1 MLPKEVLENVRRLE
15 IGTKGLVNEIF
26 SGEYHTVFKGRGMEF
41 AEVREYVPGDD
52 IRLID
57 WNVSARTGSPFI
69 KVFSEERELSMM
81 LVVDMSRSGT
91 FGTSYRMK
99 DEVAIEICALL
110 AFSAM
115 KNNDKVGLLI
125 FTDRVEKFIPPRKG
139 RQHVLRILREIVYH
153 EPENK
158 GTNMSSALE
167 YLLRVIRRNS
177 VVFILSDF
185 MDDGFQKS
193 LRVVSSKHDVIAI
206 KVTDKLEI
214 QLPDAGLISLVDAE
228 TGENVVVDTSD
239 EKIRNSYS
247 ALRQAQQE
255 GLEKMFKKINLDYI
269 NIKTGESY
277 VEPLYKFF
285 RKRAKRFH

>member
-41 AEVREYVPGDD
+41 SEVREYVHGDD
-52 IRLID
+52 IRSID
-57 WNVSARTGSPFI
+57 WNVSARTGSPFV
-69 KVFSEERELSMM
+69 KVFIEERELSMM

-91 FGTSYRMK
+91 FGTAYRMK

-125 FTDRVEKFIPPRKG
+125 FTDKVEKFIPPRKG
-139 RQHVLRILREIVYH
+139 RQHVLRVLREIVYH
-153 EPENK
+153 EPENT
-158 GTNMSSALE
+158 GTNINSALE
-167 YLLRVIRRNS
+167 YILRVLRRNS

-185 MDDGFQKS
+185 MDDGYQKS

-206 KVTDKLEI
+206 MVTDKLEMR
-214 QLPDAGLISLVDAE
+214 LPDAGLISLVDAE

-239 EKIRNSYS
+239 EKIRNSYF

-255 GLEKMFKKINLDYI
+255 RLEKMFKKINLDHI
-269 NIKTGESY
+269 TIKTGESY

-285 RKRAKRFH
+285 RVRAKRFH

>member
-57 WNVSARTGSPFI
+57 WNVSARTGSPFV

-125 FTDRVEKFIPPRKG
+125 FTDKVEKFIPPRKG
-139 RQHVLRILREIVYH
+139 RQHVLRVLREIIYH
-153 EPENK
+153 EPENT
-158 GTNMSSALE
+158 GTSINSALE
-167 YLLRVIRRNS
+167 YLLRVIRRHS

-206 KVTDKLEI
+206 KLTDKLET

-239 EKIRNSYS
+239 ERIRNSYS
-247 ALRQAQQE
+247 ALRRAQQE
-255 GLEKMFKKINLDYI
+255 RLEKMFKKMNLDHI

>member
-57 WNVSARTGSPFI
+57 WNVSARTGSPFV

-125 FTDRVEKFIPPRKG
+125 FTDKVEKFIPPRKG
-139 RQHVLRILREIVYH
+139 RQHVLRVLREIIYH
-153 EPENK
+153 EPENT
-158 GTNMSSALE
+158 GTNINSALE
-167 YLLRVIRRNS
+167 YLLRVIRRHS

-206 KVTDKLEI
+206 KLTDKLET

-239 EKIRNSYS
+239 ERIRNSYS
-247 ALRQAQQE
+247 ALRRAQQE
-255 GLEKMFKKINLDYI
+255 RLEKMFKKMNLDHI

>member
-41 AEVREYVPGDD
+41 SEVREYVPGDD

-57 WNVSARTGSPFI
+57 WNVSARTGSPFVKI
-69 KVFSEERELSMM
+69 FSEERELSMM

-125 FTDRVEKFIPPRKG
+125 FTDKVEKFLPPRKG
-139 RQHVLRILREIVYH
+139 RQHVLRVLREIVYH
-153 EPENK
+153 EPENT
-158 GTNMSSALE
+158 GTNMRSALE

-185 MDDGFQKS
+185 MDDGYQKS
-193 LRVVSSKHDVIAI
+193 LRVLSSKHDVIAI
-206 KVTDKLEI
+206 KVTDKLEME
-214 QLPDAGLISLVDAE
+214 LPDAGLISLVDAE
-228 TGENVVVDTSD
+228 TGENVVIDTSD
-239 EKIRNSYS
+239 KKIRNSYS
-247 ALRQAQQE
+247 ALRKAQNE
-255 GLEKMFKKINLDYI
+255 GLEKMFKKINLDHI
-269 NIKTGESY
+269 TIKTGESY

-285 RKRAKRFH
+285 RVRAKRFH

>member
-41 AEVREYVPGDD
+41 SEVREYVPGDD

-57 WNVSARTGSPFI
+57 WNVSARTGSPFVKI
-69 KVFSEERELSMM
+69 FSEERELSMM

-125 FTDRVEKFIPPRKG
+125 FTDKVEKFLPPRKG
-139 RQHVLRILREIVYH
+139 RQHVLRVLREIVYH
-153 EPENK
+153 EPENT
-158 GTNMSSALE
+158 GTNMKSALE

-185 MDDGFQKS
+185 MDDGYQKS
-193 LRVVSSKHDVIAI
+193 LRVLSSKHDVIAI
-206 KVTDKLEI
+206 KVTDKLEME
-214 QLPDAGLISLVDAE
+214 LPDAGLICLVDAE
-228 TGENVVVDTSD
+228 TGENVVIDTSD
-239 EKIRNSYS
+239 KKIRNSYS
-247 ALRQAQQE
+247 ALRRAQQE
-255 GLEKMFKKINLDYI
+255 GLEKMFKKINLDHI
-269 NIKTGESY
+269 TIKTGESY

-285 RKRAKRFH
+285 RVRAKRFH

>member
-269 NIKTGESY
+269 NINTGESY